1 MRRILSQCQKEL
13 AQIFRDRLTL
23 SLAFILPFMML
34 CIYGF
39 SLRLE
44 AKNIPLA
51 VQDFDNSPLSHAY
64 VERLYATNQFAP
76 VPDQIA
82 PGDRASAIDRGIA
95 KAALIIPPEFSRR
108 LKADQSVAVQVLV
121 DGTEV
126 NNALVIQNT
135 MQAATT
141 FFLRQEGMLPGQR
154 LVSPQFR
161 LWFNP
166 GRKEALFIL
175 PGVFAL
181 ILWIFPSLLSAI
193 AMVREKETGT
203 ILQLYTS
210 SMSAIELILGKALA
224 FLLLGIGQAV
234 LVMSIGAAFF
244 RMSFAGDPLPLIVG
258 TLLFISTAVLFG
270 LLVGSRNNNVNST
283 LQLIAFT
290 GIPPTLALSGFI
302 YPLNN
307 TPFPLSLLTYLVPAR
322 YYIEITR
329 DAYVR
334 GTGWS
339 GVWWAELVLLLMALW
354 AFNGAYKQLNRMQ
367 LPS

>member
-13 AQIFRDRLTL
+13 AQIRRDRLTL
-23 SLAFILPFMML
+23 SLAFILPVML
-34 CIYGF
+34 LCVYGF

-51 VQDFDNSPLSHAY
+51 VRDFDNSPLSHAY
-64 VERLYATNQFAP
+64 VERLYATNQFVPAP
-76 VPDQIA
+76 QPSAGQ
-82 PGDRASAIDRGIA
+82 PASAIDRGLA
-95 KAALIIPPEFSRR
+95 KAELVIPPEFSRR
-108 LKADQSVAVQVLV
+108 LKVGQAVAVQVVV

-135 MQAATT
+135 IQSVTT
-141 FFLRQEGMLPGQR
+141 FFLQQAGLLSAER
-154 LVSPQFR
+154 LVVPQIR

-166 GRKEALFIL
+166 GRNEALFIL

-181 ILWIFPSLLSAI
+181 ILWIFPALLSAI

-210 SMSAIELILGKALA
+210 SMSALELLLGKALA
-224 FLLLGIGQAV
+224 FILLGISQAA
-234 LVMSIGAAFF
+234 LVMLLGAGMFRLSIA
-244 RMSFAGDPLPLIVG
+244 SNPLPLLLG
-258 TLLFISTAVLFG
+258 TLLFITVAVMFG
-270 LLVGSRNNNVNST
+270 IFVGSRNNNVNST

-307 TPFPLSLLTYLVPAR
+307 IPLPFSLLTYIVPAR
-322 YYIEITR
+322 YYIVITR

-334 GTGWS
+334 GVGWA
-339 GVWWAELVLLLMALW
+339 GVWWAEAVLLLMALW
-354 AFNGAYKQLNRMQ
+354 ALHSAHRELRTMQ
-367 LPS
+367 LPD